1 LFILV
6 NPGSWNP
13 ANSSLVDT
21 DQTGDSPNNF
31 CMLKRT
37 GGIAGDDTTD
47 LSVPS
52 IIHAD
57 DPNDTTDG
65 IRPIRWYN
73 IYNSEENDHGNLG
86 AQDGRYYVQYPK
98 ESVFGSNVSVYA
110 TLFDTVSANGVTA
123 ISFYAMETGSATGV
137 FQLNLNSILDDLG
150 FNSLNE
156 RDVLVA
162 YYLDP
167 NDDDDF
173 KLATATIEEDAR
185 SIIAFTDAARSDQT
199 TYWIGQD
206 PVYIQVNDANANT
219 DSCCPEQVVV
229 HICDPHDE
237 DDGEFWIL
245 DEASSNSPV
254 FLSRHGME
262 LLAVWDALGV
272 GLPGRVG
279 GFQLSLDNWRLEV
292 FNEDDVYVRY
302 NDVSYVDNTQGMLGL
317 GDVDTVTAY
326 SGPRIKR
333 PRVSNDLSFDWM
345 SITDTQVYDGTTTT
359 MWFLDRNGN
368 RVSDYVAGDCV
379 FVEVLDID
387 QNEDLHRRERL
398 DGYWDG
404 GQNWPFGPQPLN
416 PFGCDWERSNTH
428 PVNRLLG
435 DTNIF
440 NDSPAPETAEGMLK
454 DDGGAPKL
462 YVLNPRSG
470 RWAAI
475 DLLETGVST
484 GDFISV
490 ICIPLIDVYPCVP
503 TLDVLPGD
511 TVIAVYQDPSNHSDS
526 AWISIKVGI
535 GGGGTPPGQTATVLF
550 VDEAGDAVSQY
561 ETGDTVLVKVVDP
574 SHAGSAMLSGGLTV
588 NGIEYDLIPLAG
600 SPSDTFM
607 TEPLLLGCAAGDEI
621 VAEYLDPT
629 DPTDQARA
637 AILVVAGELRVERF
651 YAAPT
656 PFADKTTF
664 GFIGTG
670 VPSDLHVVVYDLRGH
685 AIWSDS
691 ATNEKGVEWTGVNQ
705 AGEPVAN
712 GNYIF
717 TIRATSGPTTYAET
731 GLVTVKR

>member
-1 LFILV
+1 MRRSLIIVGSIVLLGVWGFMLSATDAELYFSTDKSGSSRVTNIQEGSSVFIVVYDPDQNTDCDIRDKFTTDVKIMDPKTGALIVWNRADPFDPLNPTGDYMEETAADTGLFVSNRAFRIGTRESFSLHEPWKHTHVADRPASPLRNFLWGNYAYLGNLEENDGSGIYTKYGFTVTGDQCWWIGDRTGNSLTYDDGLISLADTSFILPSELDGARSATTPDRWLIGRFENMDTLVGMIQDPNDPTDVAIAMMKIIDTEATISWDSATYSDPNESATLTIVDPDENLSCNDVEYVPVFILV

-52 IIHAD
+52 VIHVD
-57 DPNDTTDG
+57 DPTDTTDG

-73 IYNSEENDHGNLG
+73 IYNAEENDHGNLG

-98 ESVFGSNVSVYA
+98 DSVFGSNVSVYA

-123 ISFYAMETGSATGV
+123 ISFYAMETGAATGV
-137 FQLNLNSILDDLG
+137 FQLNLNSILVDLG

-173 KLATATIEEDAR
+173 KLATATIEEDTR
-185 SIIAFTDAARSDQT
+185 SIVAFTDAARSDQT

-206 PVYIQVNDANANT
+206 PVYVQVNDANANT
-219 DSCCPEQVVV
+219 DPCCPEQVVV

-245 DEASSNSPV
+245 DEASSNSPI

-292 FNEDDVYVRY
+292 FNEDNVYVRY

-368 RVSDYVAGDCV
+368 RVSGYVAGDCV
-379 FVEVLDID
+379 FVEVLDLD
-387 QNEDLHRRERL
+387 QN
-398 DGYWDG
+398 
-404 GQNWPFGPQPLN
+404 
-416 PFGCDWERSNTH
+416 
-428 PVNRLLG
+428 
-435 DTNIF
+435 
-440 NDSPAPETAEGMLK
+440 
-454 DDGGAPKL
+454 
-462 YVLNPRSG
+462 
-470 RWAAI
+470 
-475 DLLETGVST
+475 
-484 GDFISV
+484 
-490 ICIPLIDVYPCVP
+490 
-503 TLDVLPGD
+503 
-511 TVIAVYQDPSNHSDS
+511 
-526 AWISIKVGI
+526 
-535 GGGGTPPGQTATVLF
+535 
-550 VDEAGDAVSQY
+550 
-561 ETGDTVLVKVVDP
+561 
-574 SHAGSAMLSGGLTV
+574 
-588 NGIEYDLIPLAG
+588 
-600 SPSDTFM
+600 
-607 TEPLLLGCAAGDEI
+607 
-621 VAEYLDPT
+621 
-629 DPTDQARA
+629 
-637 AILVVAGELRVERF
+637 
-651 YAAPT
+651 
-656 PFADKTTF
+656 
-664 GFIGTG
+664 
-670 VPSDLHVVVYDLRGH
+670 
-685 AIWSDS
+685 
-691 ATNEKGVEWTGVNQ
+691 
-705 AGEPVAN
+705 
-712 GNYIF
+712 
-717 TIRATSGPTTYAET
+717 
-731 GLVTVKR
+731 